1 MEGILIKYNR
11 KSGDRIVQEFKGAS
25 GYLEAMR
32 TKLFADS
39 ISYPQDNWE
48 VVVIGSDSIST
59 VERTHSRYFSGNDI
73 SGSDKQLYLA

>member
-11 KSGDRIVQEFKGAS
+11 KNGDRIVHEYKGLN
-25 GYLEAMR
+25 GYVEAMK

-39 ISYPQDNWE
+39 IASPQNNWE

-59 VERTHSRYFSGNDI
+59 VERTHSRYFSGKDI
-73 SGSDKQLYLA
+73 TSTNSNLQFA